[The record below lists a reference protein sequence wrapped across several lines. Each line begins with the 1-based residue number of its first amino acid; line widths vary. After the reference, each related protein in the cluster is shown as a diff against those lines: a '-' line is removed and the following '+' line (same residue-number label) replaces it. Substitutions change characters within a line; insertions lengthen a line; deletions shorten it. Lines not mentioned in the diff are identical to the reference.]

1 VSNLGS
7 VFFFFT
13 SPSLLLV
20 LVRLSEVQTE
30 LEQSRASQEQDA
42 ATLSQARDAR
52 CKLEA
57 ISEKAIGDISKLRR
71 AMSSAMVGLGV
82 SLGPRMPKMLIEEV
96 GRLPGVV

>member
-1 VSNLGS
+1 
-7 VFFFFT
+7 
-13 SPSLLLV
+13 
-20 LVRLSEVQTE
+20 
-30 LEQSRASQEQDA
+30 
-42 ATLSQARDAR
+42 
-52 CKLEA
+52 LEA